1 MKQQRNAALDGPV
14 IGTEPEFLRA
24 LPIDRLVGAVLA
36 LTGEV
41 YVLRDRL
48 AGLEA
53 ELAERRVVPTDAVER
68 RKLTD
73 AEREARAADLEAFT
87 HRVLSELSRP
97 AEPTSSIDPRVV
109 EYLKTWDELRNQS
122 G

>member
-1 MKQQRNAALDGPV
+1 MKQQRNAALDGPI
-14 IGTEPEFLRA
+14 IGTEPDFLRA
-24 LPIDRLVGAVLA
+24 LSTDRLVGAVLA

-53 ELAERRVVPTDAVER
+53 ELVERRVVPADAVER

-87 HRVLSELSRP
+87 NRVLSELSRP
-97 AEPTSSIDPRVV
+97 AQPTSSIDPRVV
-109 EYLKTWDELRNQS
+109 EYLKTWDELRNRS

>member
-1 MKQQRNAALDGPV
+1 MSKPRNAALDGPV

-53 ELAERRVVPTDAVER
+53 ELADRSLVPAHAVEQR
-68 RKLTD
+68 VPND
-73 AEREARAADLEAFT
+73 AERDARARDLEAFT

-97 AEPTSSIDPRVV
+97 AEPTSSIDPRVAQ
-109 EYLKTWDELRNQS
+109 YLRTWDELRGRS